1 MAPIADRAFDYF
13 VDRYNFAMPANDAD
27 QPPIDPPV
35 DAQGKHFQH
44 SPLQP
49 LPDYPVFRP
58 RKVNRS
64 QSLSLPP
71 RRSRNPFLPPE
82 PFFRLRYLSLA
93 IPTELEALHLFAYSN
108 DLQHLRTHP
117 ALRHK
122 VKKQHRNKHQP
133 STIITKTK
141 TKTTQKQT
149 STDGQTQEQTQ
160 EQTKKTYT
168 LNAKAAA
175 CGTGG
180 VKKCK
185 YGTYRVLDQQGDDE
199 VNRVC
204 KFHKSRKGEDKRG
217 EACQ

>member
-1 MAPIADRAFDYF
+1 MAPIADRECAYS
-13 VDRYNFAMPANDAD
+13 VDHYDPDMLANDAD

-35 DAQGKHFQH
+35 DAQCKDVQH
-44 SPLQP
+44 SPTQP
-49 LPDYPVFRP
+49 EPHYPIFRP

-71 RRSRNPFLPPE
+71 RRSRNPFLPSD
-82 PFFRLRYLSLA
+82 PFSRLHYLSLA
-93 IPTELEALHLFAYSN
+93 ISTELEALNLLRCIDN
-108 DLQHLRTHP
+108 LQHLRTHP

-122 VKKQHRNKHQP
+122 AKKQHRNKHRP

-185 YGTYRVLDQQGDDE
+185 YGTYRVLDQQGDD
-199 VNRVC
+199 VVDRVC